1 MPTEIELIVSPVAGA
16 GAVGKKWP
24 RIQKALWEERLD
36 FAADLTEG
44 VGHAT
49 ELARQALADGYKTL
63 VAFGG
68 HGTINEVVNGL
79 VVEGRVDP
87 EVVLGV
93 IPGGSGDD
101 FRRTIGIP
109 ADCRE
114 ACRRLKGHETGL
126 IDLGQTEYTMEGRQG
141 RRHFANFAGL
151 GFDAAVVER
160 TRRSWK
166 ALSGT
171 IPYPMS
177 IVTTLVTYRNKD
189 VRILLDGEELRQ
201 RVNAIMVCN
210 GRYIPGGCRSP
221 LMLTPAMGSL
231 TSSSSAMSAR
241 RSFSSPCP
249 RSIKAHT

>member
-1 MPTEIELIVSPVAGA
+1 MSAEIELIVSPVAGA

-49 ELARQALADGYKTL
+49 QLARQALADGYKTL

-93 IPGGSGDD
+93 IPGGAGED

-141 RRHFANFAGL
+141 RRYFANFAGL

-171 IPYPMS
+171 IPYPTS
-177 IVTTLVTYRNKD
+177 IVTTLVT
-189 VRILLDGEELRQ
+189 
-201 RVNAIMVCN
+201 
-210 GRYIPGGCRSP
+210 
-221 LMLTPAMGSL
+221 
-231 TSSSSAMSAR
+231 
-241 RSFSSPCP
+241 
-249 RSIKAHT
+249 